1 MIISLCLDP
10 NYRAYSPLLEGANSI
25 DLTEAGPTFMS
36 DVNGFNVDK
45 RSATL
50 LSPHLYSVGK
60 LLSYDTVKPS
70 HLELYIPQSEQMA
83 VTAGGQAVSGE
94 HIAYYRPFG
103 GQEHT
108 TPTHADVLRH
118 PGHTF
123 TLTGSKFP
131 VSSTDQPEHAN
142 LDGGMICFASQK
154 GVNCQYPHQ
163 QVSEE

>member
-1 MIISLCLDP
+1 
-10 NYRAYSPLLEGANSI
+10 
-25 DLTEAGPTFMS
+25 MS